1 MEIGPA
7 RSRHHDVGDKN
18 VDASGILFSE
28 VEGVP
33 GGEGI
38 EDEEAGLA
46 EEFADSVD
54 QRGFIVDQQD
64 SSAFG

>member
-1 MEIGPA
+1 MTTWVTKTSMRPGY
-7 RSRHHDVGDKN
+7 S
-18 VDASGILFSE
+18 FSE
-28 VEGVP
+28 IEGVL

-54 QRGFIVDQQD
+54 QRGFIVDEQD
-64 SSAFG
+64 SSAFE